1 MIRRFSPHLAAAAV
15 TMATILAHPGLAV
28 AATKAGVTMSDTMQ
42 IGGKTLVLNGMG
54 VRAFTILHINGYVGA
69 LYLPQ
74 KTSDADAALAE
85 KGPKALFMQFLRGAG
100 VDRVHQMYLASS
112 KLYCSKHVCTDG
124 DKVAFEKLLGTV
136 RPVQPGDRTGFIV
149 TDAGVQVLF
158 NGTEVIKIADPAFGR
173 TILDSDLG
181 TTPPSAEL
189 RDGLLGKSSS

>member
-1 MIRRFSPHLAAAAV
+1 MIRRFSPHLAAAFTMV
-15 TMATILAHPGLAV
+15 TIMAQPGQAS
-28 AATKAGVTMSDTMQ
+28 AATKAGVSMPDTMQ
-42 IGGKTLVLNGMG
+42 VDGTTLVLNGMG
-54 VRAFTILHINGYVGA
+54 VRAFTLLHINGYVGA

-74 KTSDADAALAE
+74 KTSDAEAALAE

-112 KLYCSKHVCTDG
+112 RLYCSKHVCTDG

-149 TDAGVQVLF
+149 TDSGVQVLF
-158 NGTEVIKIADPAFGR
+158 NGTQVTKIDDPAFGR

-181 TTPPSAEL
+181 TTPPSEEL

>member
-1 MIRRFSPHLAAAAV
+1 MIRRLSPCLAAAV
-15 TMATILAHPGLAV
+15 TTLTILAHPDLAS
-28 AATKAGVTMSDTMQ
+28 AGTKAGVTMPDTLQ
-42 IGGKTLVLNGMG
+42 VDGTTLVLNGMG
-54 VRAFTILHINGYVGA
+54 VRAFTLLHINGYVGA

-74 KTSDADAALAE
+74 KTSDAGAALSE
-85 KGPKALFMQFLRGAG
+85 KGPKALFMQFLRGAA

-112 KLYCSKHVCTDG
+112 RLYCSKHVCTDG

-149 TDAGVQVLF
+149 TDSGVQVLF
-158 NGTEVIKIADPAFGR
+158 NGAQVTKIDDPAFGR

-181 TTPPSAEL
+181 TTPPSEEL